1 MTEVALVGDPVAHSV
16 SPAIQSAAFAA
27 VGLDWQYRLVRVADG
42 ELDKAWPDLARRFRG
57 VNVTSPHKRTAARL
71 ADSLSPTARLC
82 ASVNTLTF
90 GPSGA
95 FGDSTDGEGFIR
107 ALRRAASRV
116 PDVAVV
122 LGTGGAARAVA
133 AALAG
138 EGSEVRVVG
147 RNQAAGAEL
156 AQDLAGA
163 GPGRVAF
170 LGDGEAVLAAALV
183 DAELL
188 VNATTVGGPAN
199 PGRSPV
205 PGGVPLR
212 QGLVVF
218 DLVYLPRRTP
228 LLQRAQASGCL
239 VVQGLEMLV
248 EQGGLSFEAWTG
260 VGAPLQVMHEAA
272 DRALAGRS

>member
-27 VGLDWQYRLVRVADG
+27 VGLDWHYRLVRVADG
-42 ELDKAWPDLARRFRG
+42 ELDEVWPGLVRRFRG
-57 VNVTSPHKRTAARL
+57 VNVTSPHKRTAASL
-71 ADSLSPTARLC
+71 ADALSPTARAC

-90 GPSGA
+90 GPTGA

-122 LGTGGAARAVA
+122 LGTGGAARAVVA
-133 AALAG
+133 SLSA
-138 EGSEVRVVG
+138 EGAEVRVVG
-147 RNQAAGAEL
+147 RNQVAGAEL
-156 AQDLAGA
+156 ARDLARV

-188 VNATTVGGPAN
+188 VNATTVGGPSNA
-199 PGRSPV
+199 GRSPV
-205 PGGVPLR
+205 PGRVPLS

-239 VVQGLEMLV
+239 VVGGLEMLV

-260 VGAPLQVMHEAA
+260 VGAPLQVMREAA